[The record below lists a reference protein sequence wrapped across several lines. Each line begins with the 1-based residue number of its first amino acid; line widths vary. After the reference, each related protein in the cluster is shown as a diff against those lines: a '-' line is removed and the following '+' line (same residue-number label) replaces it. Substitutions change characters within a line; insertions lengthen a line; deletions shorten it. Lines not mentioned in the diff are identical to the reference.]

1 MKKQQELP
9 KKAITIDTSKSI
21 RSSQN
26 KIDLAKLDATEESM
40 SYYTYPK
47 EFLKLDLQKIR
58 EFLDILD
65 EHYQTLIQQKNTSQA
80 KSVKQ
85 RLILLKNLEK
95 EKMKK
100 EAKIIYSNQREL
112 IQDKMKE
119 ELDNYTN
126 DANKELENLLQ
137 VFTQNENEILKAQ
150 KLELNEFKKNFD
162 ELYESRRPKP
172 SKDMLNWIK
181 KRDYAVKLNEFD
193 KVEDIDLEIEE
204 LQKKEDDKLKKE
216 KGNVLKEELKKIEK
230 NHRDEKNALKKRK
243 DNLINSFNKT
253 KNKIIE
259 QIKKKYETKLKELK
273 NYQSFEMASFDK
285 ITKGITKPSS
295 RIQNIVNST
304 AKYGEEENVEN
315 KNEDNNE
322 QEQNKKNNNE
332 LYEEEKKEE
341 KEEKEEE
348 ENNINKEHED
358 EINEENEENNDGEVA
373 EEQPI
378 EQEDKNQFNYDN
390 ISNEEKNLENN
401 IDENNNEI
409 GE

>member
-1 MKKQQELP
+1 MESRSITKKMNSVVS
-9 KKAITIDTSKSI
+9 KK
-21 RSSQN
+21 SSHSTFP
-26 KIDLAKLDATEESM
+26 KIDLKKLDASEESLS
-40 SYYTYPK
+40 SYAYPK
-47 EFLKLDLQKIR
+47 EFLKLDLDKIR
-58 EFLDILD
+58 DFIEILE
-65 EHYQTLIQQKNTSQA
+65 EHYQNMVEQQNVSEA
-80 KSVKQ
+80 KAVKQ
-85 RLILLKNLEK
+85 RLILLRNLEK

-126 DANKELENLLQ
+126 EANKELENLLQ

-243 DNLINSFNKT
+243 DNLIN
-253 KNKIIE
+253 
-259 QIKKKYETKLKELK
+259 
-273 NYQSFEMASFDK
+273 
-285 ITKGITKPSS
+285 
-295 RIQNIVNST
+295 
-304 AKYGEEENVEN
+304 
-315 KNEDNNE
+315 
-322 QEQNKKNNNE
+322 
-332 LYEEEKKEE
+332 
-341 KEEKEEE
+341 
-348 ENNINKEHED
+348 
-358 EINEENEENNDGEVA
+358 
-373 EEQPI
+373 
-378 EQEDKNQFNYDN
+378 
-390 ISNEEKNLENN
+390 
-401 IDENNNEI
+401 
-409 GE
+409 

>member
-9 KKAITIDTSKSI
+9 KKANTIDTSKSI

-26 KIDLAKLDATEESM
+26 KIDLTKLDATEESM

-85 RLILLKNLEK
+85 RLILLKNLKK

-126 DANKELENLLQ
+126 EANKELENLLQ

-295 RIQNIVNST
+295 RIQNIV
-304 AKYGEEENVEN
+304 
-315 KNEDNNE
+315 
-322 QEQNKKNNNE
+322 
-332 LYEEEKKEE
+332 
-341 KEEKEEE
+341 
-348 ENNINKEHED
+348 
-358 EINEENEENNDGEVA
+358 
-373 EEQPI
+373 
-378 EQEDKNQFNYDN
+378 
-390 ISNEEKNLENN
+390 
-401 IDENNNEI
+401 
-409 GE
+409 

>member
-21 RSSQN
+21 HSSQN
-26 KIDLAKLDATEESM
+26 KIDLTKLDATEESM

-126 DANKELENLLQ
+126 EANKELENLLQ

-150 KLELNEFKKNFD
+150 KQELYEFKKNFD

-172 SKDMLNWIK
+172 SKDM
-181 KRDYAVKLNEFD
+181 
-193 KVEDIDLEIEE
+193 
-204 LQKKEDDKLKKE
+204 
-216 KGNVLKEELKKIEK
+216 
-230 NHRDEKNALKKRK
+230 
-243 DNLINSFNKT
+243 
-253 KNKIIE
+253 
-259 QIKKKYETKLKELK
+259 
-273 NYQSFEMASFDK
+273 
-285 ITKGITKPSS
+285 
-295 RIQNIVNST
+295 
-304 AKYGEEENVEN
+304 
-315 KNEDNNE
+315 
-322 QEQNKKNNNE
+322 
-332 LYEEEKKEE
+332 
-341 KEEKEEE
+341 
-348 ENNINKEHED
+348 
-358 EINEENEENNDGEVA
+358 
-373 EEQPI
+373 
-378 EQEDKNQFNYDN
+378 
-390 ISNEEKNLENN
+390 
-401 IDENNNEI
+401 
-409 GE
+409 

>member
-21 RSSQN
+21 HSSQN
-26 KIDLAKLDATEESM
+26 KIDLTKLDATEESM

-126 DANKELENLLQ
+126 EANKELENLLQ

-259 QIKKKYETKLKELK
+259 QIKKNMKL
-273 NYQSFEMASFDK
+273 N
-285 ITKGITKPSS
+285 
-295 RIQNIVNST
+295 
-304 AKYGEEENVEN
+304 
-315 KNEDNNE
+315 
-322 QEQNKKNNNE
+322 
-332 LYEEEKKEE
+332 
-341 KEEKEEE
+341 
-348 ENNINKEHED
+348 
-358 EINEENEENNDGEVA
+358 
-373 EEQPI
+373 
-378 EQEDKNQFNYDN
+378 
-390 ISNEEKNLENN
+390 
-401 IDENNNEI
+401 
-409 GE
+409 